1 MDEDWVVVIFDTA
14 QTMSLDL
21 MDAMLPLELEADEA
35 LAADGTGWIDGN
47 EIGAHGY
54 ELYFAGEDRHAIWA
68 VLEPI
73 FAKATHSWSRVELR
87 QGLEDPN
94 PTVFTR
100 DVPPSN
106 L

>member
-1 MDEDWVVVIFDTA
+1 MDEDWVVVVFDTA
-14 QTMSLDL
+14 ETMSLDL
-21 MDAMLPLELEADEA
+21 MDALLPLELEADEA

-54 ELYFAGEDRHAIWA
+54 ELYFAGESRDAMWA

-73 FAKATHSWSRVELR
+73 LARSTHPWARVELR
-87 QGLEDPN
+87 TGFDDPN
-94 PTVFTR
+94 PVVLTWGG
-100 DVPPSN
+100 PPTA

>member
-1 MDEDWVVVIFDTA
+1 MDEDWVVVTFDTA
-14 QTMSLDL
+14 ETMSLDL

-73 FAKATHSWSRVELR
+73 FARSVHPWARVELR
-87 QGLEDPN
+87 QGLEDAN

-100 DVPPSN
+100 GQPSST